1 MLGGLAALG
10 KTGFK
15 LRRCAGEDELRLS
28 VELCATYWHF
38 LLAVWI
44 ALFALL
50 AYSPS
55 FLWLYALCTG
65 SLG

>member
-1 MLGGLAALG
+1 V
-10 KTGFK
+10 
-15 LRRCAGEDELRLS
+15 DELRLG

-55 FLWLYALCTG
+55 FLWLYAVCTG